1 VVTLPTVLVVGAG
14 GSKPYGYP
22 LGRELVDMLVHHLAM
37 KVAPFQ
43 IAERLLGLDITRES
57 LIAFRSDLV
66 RSHRMSIDKFL
77 STWPEYVGLGK
88 LAIAATLVPIEEPE
102 MGHREG
108 DWYRYL
114 FNQLSEN
121 VDMGKI
127 AKLTILTFN
136 YDRSL
141 DFYLHSAFKHS
152 YKWSDDETRQRMANL
167 EIVHVHGSL
176 SPLPWEHVEGK
187 ASRGYGELPTIEWL
201 RGAAQCIKVIHEQR
215 EGDPALS
222 RAYEVLR
229 EADRVCFLGFGYDR
243 TNVRRLLGGNWLKAK
258 KYAHFIGSGF
268 GFTGSEAER
277 IMEQFDGVLRIV
289 DGSSD
294 CLLALRHHT
303 YILS

>member
-1 VVTLPTVLVVGAG
+1 MVTLPTVLVVGAG

-22 LGRELVDMLVHHLAM
+22 LGRELVDSLVYQLPRRM
-37 KVAPFQ
+37 SPPG
-43 IAERLLGLDITRES
+43 ITDRLIGLGISGKLITD
-57 LIAFRSDLV
+57 FRNDLV
-66 RSHRMSIDKFL
+66 RSHRMSIDRFL
-77 STWPEYVGLGK
+77 SAWPDYVDLGK

-102 MGHREG
+102 MAHREG
-108 DWYRYL
+108 DWYRHL

-121 VDMGKI
+121 LDAGKK
-127 AKLTILTFN
+127 ARLTILTFN

-141 DFYLHSAFKHS
+141 DFYLHTAFKHS

-167 EIVHVHGSL
+167 EIVHMHGSL
-176 SPLPWEHVEGK
+176 SPLPWEQVKGK
-187 ASRGYGELPTIEWL
+187 ASRDYGDLTTIEWL

-215 EGDPALS
+215 EGDPAFS
-222 RAYEVLR
+222 RAFEALR

-243 TNVRRLLGGNWLKAK
+243 TNIRRLLGGNWLKAK

-277 IMEQFDGVLRIV
+277 IMEQFDGVLKIV

-294 CLLALRHHT
+294 CLMALRHHT
-303 YILS
+303 YVLS